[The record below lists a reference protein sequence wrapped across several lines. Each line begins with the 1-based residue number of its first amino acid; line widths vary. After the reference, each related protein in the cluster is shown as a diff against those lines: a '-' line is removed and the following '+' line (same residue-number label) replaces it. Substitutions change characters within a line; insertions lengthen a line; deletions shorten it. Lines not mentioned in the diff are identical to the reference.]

1 MSSSKI
7 LPRIAYLLILSIFL
21 LVGTIF
27 LSMHLSI
34 RTLPQAK
41 HGILDLRSLS
51 MDSDP
56 VIPLNGEWLYYPGR
70 LDQNDDRPLSSSK
83 GETFSVPNFWSSPSL
98 PKENR
103 FGYGVFRLRILLP
116 DECKSFA
123 IKLKNITPNYELWI
137 NDEFITGA
145 GVVSPDRTESRPGNK
160 TYLTTV
166 PCPGSVAN
174 ISVNISNYHNIS
186 AGINREILIG
196 EFQALSRIH
205 IRSII
210 LEALTLG
217 AIAVISLYTLS
228 VFMLDSRK
236 MDTLFLSILCFS
248 SLLFAGLKNEMLLL
262 HFFPFL
268 EGEVRS
274 KIIFLILNNMG
285 GLIFFYFRS
294 LYQNCFSSAG
304 SRYFIFY
311 MSLSSLIVLL
321 FPMHIHSMLVLPME
335 LFVAASIVIVLAI
348 VILKTRREQIEQN
361 ILTQVVVMLVFI
373 SLIVG
378 ILDDISYIQF
388 NSISLVF
395 LLILL
400 GIILLRAREY
410 SLNIGQMEDLEDS
423 RETLARIN
431 QELLAISQLDS
442 LTGIANRRRFDQ
454 QLLALWQTEKYT
466 GKSVGLIMID
476 IDYFKNYNDYYGH
489 QKGDACLVRVVNG
502 LKNALHRQNDFL
514 ARYGG
519 EEFAVVLSDL
529 DGDGVYRVAE
539 NLRRNVYN
547 LGIQHEASSCAPIV
561 TISVGCAVLQAGI
574 ESTLTELISQADK
587 ALYQAKALGR
597 NQVCMDSEISEFAF
611 PDELS
616 FG

>member
-1 MSSSKI
+1 MFSSKI
-7 LPRIAYLLILSIFL
+7 LPRIACLLILSMFL
-21 LVGTIF
+21 LAVII
-27 LSMHLSI
+27 LISLRLSI
-34 RTLPQAK
+34 RTLPQAE

-51 MDSDP
+51 MRSDP

-70 LDQNDDRPLSSSK
+70 LDKNEDRPLLISE
-83 GETFSVPNFWSSPSL
+83 GENFVVPNFWSSPSL

-103 FGYGVFRLRILLP
+103 FGYGMFRLKVLLP
-116 DECKSFA
+116 EDCNSFA
-123 IKLKNITPNYELWI
+123 IKLKNITPNYELRI
-137 NDEFITGA
+137 NNEFITGS
-145 GVVSPDRTESRPGNK
+145 GVVSSDRVKSKPGNN
-160 TYLTTV
+160 TCLAV
-166 PCPGSVAN
+166 IPCPDSIAN
-174 ISVNISNYHNIS
+174 ISVSISNYHNIT

-196 EFQALSRIH
+196 EYHSLLQIH

-217 AIAVISLYTLS
+217 AIAVISLYTLF
-228 VFMLDSRK
+228 VFLLESRK
-236 MDTLFLSILCFS
+236 MDTLFLSILCFCA
-248 SLLFAGLKNEMLLL
+248 LLFAGLKNEMLLL

-285 GLIFFYFRS
+285 GVVFFYFQS
-294 LYQNCFSSAG
+294 LYHNCFPSVIRRS
-304 SRYFIFY
+304 FIVY
-311 MSLSSLIVLL
+311 MCLSSLLVLL
-321 FPMHIHSMLVLPME
+321 FPMHIHSMMVLPME
-335 LFVAASIVIVLAI
+335 LIAAGSIAMVLGI
-348 VILKTRREQIEQN
+348 VILKTRREQIERN
-361 ILTQVVVMLVFI
+361 ILTQVVVLLLLI
-373 SLIVG
+373 SLIVS
-378 ILDDISYIQF
+378 ILDDMSFIRF

-395 LLILL
+395 MLVLM

-423 RETLARIN
+423 RETLVRMN

-454 QLLALWQTEKYT
+454 QLLALWQADKYT

-489 QKGDACLVRVVNG
+489 QKGDTCLVKVVSG
-502 LKNALHRQNDFL
+502 LRSALHRQNDFL

-519 EEFAVVLSDL
+519 EEFAVVLSNL
-529 DGDGVYRVAE
+529 DKDGVYRVAE
-539 NLRRNVYN
+539 NLRRSVHN
-547 LGIQHEASSCAPIV
+547 LGIPHEASSCSPVV
-561 TISVGCAVLQAGI
+561 TVSVGCSVLQAGI
-574 ESTLTELISQADK
+574 ENTLTELISQADK

-597 NQVCMDSEISEFAF
+597 NQVCMDTEISEFAF